1 MLSLDD
7 NDRNTVDMIVMFK
20 DTPFSTLI
28 LTKCNLQ
35 DRRVQN
41 AAFKNAVNFIIRDSF
56 IKFWVQYEVA
66 CENLQITKST
76 IVYGKGNVPGLSKC
90 KSFTIRASFVK
101 NPEFVYRPLSDAI
114 RELRVTENDFYGVM
128 KFNMVYFVCVFPDKF
143 KNLRVLDFH
152 GDVEE
157 PTLIQLLVNIK
168 LYPDLKEITLCNKSS
183 FFDVK

>member
-1 MLSLDD
+1 
-7 NDRNTVDMIVMFK
+7 
-20 DTPFSTLI
+20 
-28 LTKCNLQ
+28 
-35 DRRVQN
+35 
-41 AAFKNAVNFIIRDSF
+41 
-56 IKFWVQYEVA
+56 
-66 CENLQITKST
+66 
-76 IVYGKGNVPGLSKC
+76 VPGLSKC

-183 FFDVK
+183 FFDVKQVTENIDIQTMGLFNQGYNVSPAGTDRRKFSAKFSLPGLQFERHLSLTFLNY